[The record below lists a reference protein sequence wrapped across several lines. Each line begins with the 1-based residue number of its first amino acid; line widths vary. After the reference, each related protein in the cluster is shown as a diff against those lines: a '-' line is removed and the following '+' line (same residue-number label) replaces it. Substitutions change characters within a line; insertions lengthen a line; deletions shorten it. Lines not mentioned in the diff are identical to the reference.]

1 MILSRFFFAILLL
14 GTINFS
20 LFAQESKEGNQSR
33 EEAMLYL
40 QQGGIVN
47 MKGKYQEAADLYL
60 KAALLLGNSAPST
73 FQSSSKEEAI
83 GYLEQGG
90 VAYSEERYQDAAD
103 HYLKA
108 ALLLEENA
116 PSNQSTSQEEFIE
129 GDEGDEEFIEGE
141 YEEDIEGDFGEEDE
155 QQDDYPGK
163 DEVAA
168 WYKTGEEYYFGDNG
182 RAVDYS
188 LAAEWLTKAADN
200 GHENGQHILA
210 GMYNSGQGVA
220 LDRSKALSYYL
231 LAAEQGNAK
240 SQTLLGLAYYSGDGV
255 SIDKWESLK
264 WHQLAADQNIAISQ
278 RYVASLYSSGDVI
291 PKDLKQAFI
300 YAFIGNF
307 NKDEKSL
314 ELLKLIIQEV
324 GQETAESW
332 TVETTKK
339 YEEIINRTSTR

>member
-1 MILSRFFFAILLL
+1 
-14 GTINFS
+14 
-20 LFAQESKEGNQSR
+20 
-33 EEAMLYL
+33 
-40 QQGGIVN
+40 
-47 MKGKYQEAADLYL
+47 MKGQYQEAADLYL
-60 KAALLLGNSAPST
+60 KAALLLGNNAPST

-83 GYLEQGG
+83 GYLERGG
-90 VAYSEERYQDAAD
+90 VAYREERYQDAAD

-108 ALLLEENA
+108 ALLLGKNT
-116 PSNQSTSQEEFIE
+116 PSNQSTSQEEIS
-129 GDEGDEEFIEGE
+129 EGE
-141 YEEDIEGDFGEEDE
+141 YEEDIEEDFGDEDE

-163 DEVAA
+163 DVVAA

-210 GMYNSGQGVA
+210 GMYNSGQGVDF
-220 LDRSKALSYYL
+220 DRSKALYYYR

-240 SQTLLGLAYYSGDGV
+240 SQTLLGLAYYQGDGV

-278 RYVASLYSSGDVI
+278 RYVSFLYSMGDVI
-291 PKDLKQAFI
+291 PRDYKKAFI
-300 YAFIGNF
+300 YAYIGNF

-314 ELLKLIIQEV
+314 EILKLIVQEV

-332 TVETTKK
+332 TSETTKK